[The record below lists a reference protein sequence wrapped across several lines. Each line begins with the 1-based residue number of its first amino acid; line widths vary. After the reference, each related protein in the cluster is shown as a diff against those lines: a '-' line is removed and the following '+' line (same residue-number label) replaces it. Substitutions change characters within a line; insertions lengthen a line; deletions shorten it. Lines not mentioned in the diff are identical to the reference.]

1 MYESKLKF
9 LKSKKKEMGL
19 DIIHE
24 KEKDLNEFF
33 EHLWLKRNDLLK
45 ELEGVTKK
53 THYLISDPLVVFI
66 KKKSAQKINIFNWK
80 FLMNEKKSA
89 VLKIASEKKMIG
101 SWIN

>member
-1 MYESKLKF
+1 M
-9 LKSKKKEMGL
+9 KSKKKEMGL
-19 DIIHE
+19 DIIQE
-24 KEKDLNEFF
+24 KQKDLNEFF
-33 EHLWLKRNDLLK
+33 ENFWLKRNDLLK

-89 VLKIASEKKMIG
+89 VLKIASEKKKIG

>member
-19 DIIHE
+19 DIIQE
-24 KEKDLNEFF
+24 KQKDLNEFF
-33 EHLWLKRNDLLK
+33 ENFWLKRNDLLK

-89 VLKIASEKKMIG
+89 VLKIASEKKKIG

>member
-33 EHLWLKRNDLLK
+33 ENLWLKRNDLLK

-89 VLKIASEKKMIG
+89 VLKIASEKKKIG

>member
-9 LKSKKKEMGL
+9 LKTKKKEMGL

-24 KEKDLNEFF
+24 KERDLNEFL
-33 EHLWLKRNDLLK
+33 ESLRLKRNDLLK
-45 ELEGVTKK
+45 ELEGATKK

-89 VLKIASEKKMIG
+89 VLKIASEKKMIA
-101 SWIN
+101 SRIN